1 MRNRFPIALL
11 VLSLAAA
18 GGCGG
23 GADSPADAPTTGGTV
38 PSPSSTV
45 ASSSP
50 SNSVALIVGRWR
62 QPADVHTCE
71 NYVQGMDKKG
81 LLAAVQ
87 SSPPYV
93 PGDSWQQV
101 AERFCKGSS
110 EDWDVVHDHF
120 FDAEGFFGSLNQN
133 EQPVDDGTYTIVDTH
148 TFKIGRSKFRYTVRG
163 NTLKMDPVIT
173 AAKREEALAKPGKF
187 TDAVW
192 MVSVAMPGT
201 SWNRVDCG
209 FWC

>member
-1 MRNRFPIALL
+1 MRSRFPIALL

-18 GGCGG
+18 GSCGG
-23 GADSPADAPTTGGTV
+23 GGNPGADAPTTEGT

-45 ASSSP
+45 APSSP
-50 SNSVALIVGRWR
+50 SSPVALIVGRWR

-71 NYVQGMDKKG
+71 NFVRGMDEEG

-101 AERFCKGSS
+101 AERFCKGSL
-110 EDWDVVHDHF
+110 EDWNVVHEHF
-120 FDAEGFFGSLNQN
+120 FDAEGVFGSLNQD
-133 EQPVDDGTYTIVDTH
+133 EQQVDDGTYTILDTH

-173 AAKREEALAKPGKF
+173 AAKREGALAKPGKF

-192 MVSVAMPGT
+192 MVSVAVPGT

>member
-23 GADSPADAPTTGGTV
+23 DSRAGTPTTEGTA
-38 PSPSSTV
+38 PSPSNSV

-71 NYVQGMDKKG
+71 NYVRGMDEEG

-101 AERFCKGSS
+101 AERFCKGSL

-120 FDAEGFFGSLNQN
+120 FDAEGVFGSLNQD
-133 EQPVDDGTYTIVDTH
+133 EQQVDDGTYTIFDTD

-187 TDAVW
+187 TEAVW
-192 MVSVAMPGT
+192 MVSVAMPAT